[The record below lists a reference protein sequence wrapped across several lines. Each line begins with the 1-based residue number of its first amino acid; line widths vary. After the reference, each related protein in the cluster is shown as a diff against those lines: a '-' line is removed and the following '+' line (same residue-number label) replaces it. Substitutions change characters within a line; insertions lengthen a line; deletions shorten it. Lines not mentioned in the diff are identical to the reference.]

1 MLIAVFPPA
10 RLPRAV
16 AAPRGFTYALGVGPR
31 LTMGQAFKRFLEQ
44 LGDIGL
50 LTRECVRQALRRP
63 FEGGLL
69 VEQLD
74 SVGVRSLNVVNL
86 TAIFTGMVLALQMG
100 QFLARFGAK
109 IYISRIMGLSLFR
122 EMGPVLTALMIG
134 ARVGAGIT
142 AELGS
147 MKVTEQIDAMR
158 ALATSPVKKLVVPRV
173 LATVLMLPV
182 LTVISDAVG
191 TGRRIDDRGHSA
203 RAHRRLFFFLD
214 GAEHAAGRSDQRPR
228 QGGVLR
234 LSSSR
239 SSRAARDSARPAGPT
254 AWGARRPRRW
264 WRRRSAC
271 WFRISF

>member
-1 MLIAVFPPA
+1 
-10 RLPRAV
+10 
-16 AAPRGFTYALGVGPR
+16 
-31 LTMGQAFKRFLEQ
+31 
-44 LGDIGL
+44 
-50 LTRECVRQALRRP
+50 
-63 FEGGLL
+63 
-69 VEQLD
+69 
-74 SVGVRSLNVVNL
+74 
-86 TAIFTGMVLALQMG
+86 MG

-191 TGRRIDDRGHSA
+191 LVGGLLIAVTQLGLGAGYFFSSMAQNTRLGDLTSGLGKAVFFGFLISIIACNKGLGATGGADGVGRATTSA
-203 RAHRRLFFFLD
+203 VVAASIGVLVSDFFLTKLFMAIGSKD
-214 GAEHAAGRSDQRPR
+214 ESRPYISVR
-228 QGGVLR
+228 GLYKSFNGKPVLQGVDFDVT
-234 LSSSR
+234 
-239 SSRAARDSARPAGPT
+239 RA
-254 AWGARRPRRW
+254 RRW
-264 WRRRSAC
+264 WC
-271 WFRISF
+271 WAAAAKARA

>member
-1 MLIAVFPPA
+1 
-10 RLPRAV
+10 
-16 AAPRGFTYALGVGPR
+16 
-31 LTMGQAFKRFLEQ
+31 MGQAFKRFLEQ

-158 ALATSPVKKLVVPRV
+158 ALATSPVKRLVVPRV
-173 LATVLMLPV
+173 LATVIMLPV

-191 TGRRIDDRGHSA
+191 LIGG
-203 RAHRRLFFFLD
+203 LFVS
-214 GAEHAAGRSDQRPR
+214 GT
-228 QGGVLR
+228 
-234 LSSSR
+234 
-239 SSRAARDSARPAGPT
+239 PT
-254 AWGARRPRRW
+254 APNARYLFTPLGQY
-264 WRRRSAC
+264 
-271 WFRISF
+271 

>member
-1 MLIAVFPPA
+1 MV
-10 RLPRAV
+10 
-16 AAPRGFTYALGVGPR
+16 
-31 LTMGQAFKRFLEQ
+31 QAFKRFLEQ

-191 TGRRIDDRGHSA
+191 LVGGLVIAVTQLG
-203 RAHRRLFFFLD
+203 L
-214 GAEHAAGRSDQRPR
+214 GACYFC
-228 QGGVLR
+228 
-234 LSSSR
+234 SSMGQNTR
-239 SSRAARDSARPAGPT
+239 
-254 AWGARRPRRW
+254 
-264 WRRRSAC
+264 
-271 WFRISF
+271 

>member
-1 MLIAVFPPA
+1 M
-10 RLPRAV
+10 R
-16 AAPRGFTYALGVGPR
+16 
-31 LTMGQAFKRFLEQ
+31 QAFHRFLEQ
-44 LGDIGL
+44 LGDVGL
-50 LTRECVRQALRRP
+50 LTRDCARQALRRP
-63 FEGGLL
+63 FEGRLL

-74 SVGVRSLNVVNL
+74 NVGVRSLNVVNL

-100 QFLARFGAK
+100 QFLGRFGAK

-173 LATVLMLPV
+173 LATLVMLPV

-191 TGRRIDDRGHSA
+191 LLGGLLIAVTQLGLTANYFANSLVQNTQLGDLMSGLGKA
-203 RAHRRLFFFLD
+203 LFFGYLIAIIACAKGLGATGGAD
-214 GAEHAAGRSDQRPR
+214 GVGRATTSAVVAASI
-228 QGGVLR
+228 GVLVSDFF
-234 LSSSR
+234 LTKLFL
-239 SSRAARDSARPAGPT
+239 AM
-254 AWGARRPRRW
+254 
-264 WRRRSAC
+264 
-271 WFRISF
+271 

>member
-1 MLIAVFPPA
+1 MVMTSL
-10 RLPRAV
+10 
-16 AAPRGFTYALGVGPR
+16 PR
-31 LTMGQAFKRFLEQ
+31 LTASPTLTLLGLRLMMGQSFQRFLEQ

-50 LTRECVRQALRRP
+50 LTRDCVRQALRRP
-63 FEGGLL
+63 FEGHLL
-69 VEQLD
+69 IEQLD

-100 QFLARFGAK
+100 QFLSRFGAK

-173 LATVLMLPV
+173 LATLMMLPV

-191 TGRRIDDRGHSA
+191 LAGGLLIAVTQLGLTAGYFLSSLVQNTRLGDLMSGLGKAVFFGYLISIIACSKGLAASGGADGVGRATTSA
-203 RAHRRLFFFLD
+203 VVAASIGVLVSDFFLTKLFMAI
-214 GAEHAAGRSDQRPR
+214 G
-228 QGGVLR
+228 
-234 LSSSR
+234 
-239 SSRAARDSARPAGPT
+239 
-254 AWGARRPRRW
+254 
-264 WRRRSAC
+264 
-271 WFRISF
+271 